1 MGRDLEL
8 QEPYSVYCTEC
19 GEKIGKKFFRMDDLL
34 KQYYLGKSYIRE
46 VNRLVSYLG
55 IGAWYGGPVLPQ
67 MPPLRD
73 AKGEWHLEAP
83 KAGDRGT
90 LREFCGQDS
99 EITLEQ
105 LTPINVNIAA
115 IVGQFCLIT
124 GFWELY
130 PMLELCKKMIQQEE
144 NTAVQLTPEEIQQ
157 WKNYCD
163 QLNHIPGVKTEAL
176 TSGEERNAEIRKY
189 LQAILTFAEKEA
201 ETPEQKNFT
210 QKELYAGW
218 RYKLENGRKMPYS
231 LLVRGKQESVFD
243 GQDCCC
249 DKCFHKIPWVLGAYE
264 QRIVGILGTQAV
276 GKTTFL
282 MALADV
288 LQEQS
293 FKKMTIT
300 HDALD
305 PQWKRA
311 ECPNGSLHQYKSGL
325 VPSKT
330 AVEKNAASAL
340 SFLIKK
346 DAAAEPVMYTLAD
359 IPGEAFYNA
368 AEDEYPKELINTLRR
383 LLLASNALF
392 LVVNRD
398 QLKKLPTTNAMHNG
412 TEKEAPTAENK
423 NELVKNAA
431 SILTAVKGYLPT
443 TPIPTAVVLT
453 AADKIG
459 NLRSALGL
467 AFDLRKL
474 PVLVEKGEKYIY
486 NSDMMNTASQ
496 AVGAYMDRSFQQFM
510 HNLCHGFVP
519 VGSATAA
526 FALSSG
532 TQCAVDVQPRDETK
546 TETEERYARVC
557 QARFGVVSPMLWLLA
572 QDKLLDGMDPEK

>member
-34 KQYYLGKSYIRE
+34 KQYYLGKSYIRK
-46 VNRLVSYLG
+46 VNRLVSYLR

-73 AKGEWHLEAP
+73 AKGVWHLEAP

-105 LTPINVNIAA
+105 LTPIDVNIAA
-115 IVGQFCLIT
+115 IVGQFCLTT

-130 PMLELCKKMIQQEE
+130 PMLGLCKKMAQDEE
-144 NTAVQLTPEEIQQ
+144 NAEDQLTPEETKQ
-157 WKNYCD
+157 WENYCD

-176 TSGEERNAEIRKY
+176 TSGEDRNAEIREN
-189 LQAILTFAEKEA
+189 LQAILLFAEKEA
-201 ETPEQKNFT
+201 ETPELKNFST
-210 QKELYAGW
+210 QQLYVGW
-218 RYKLENGRKMPYS
+218 RYKLENDRKMPYS
-231 LLVRGKQESVFD
+231 LLVRGKQEGVFD

-249 DKCFHKIPWVLGAYE
+249 DKCFHKIPWVLGAYP
-264 QRIVGILGTQAV
+264 QRIIGILGTQAV

-311 ECPNGSLHQYKSGL
+311 EYPNGPLHQYKSGL

-359 IPGEAFYNA
+359 IPGEAFYTEN
-368 AEDEYPKELINTLRR
+368 EYSSELINTLRR

-398 QLKKLPTTNAMHNG
+398 QLKKLPATATMHNG
-412 TEKEAPTAENK
+412 TEEEAPAAENK
-423 NELVKNAA
+423 NDLVKNAA

-443 TPIPTAVVLT
+443 APISTAVVLA

-459 NLRSALGL
+459 NLRSELGL

-496 AVGAYMDRSFQQFM
+496 AVGAYMDRNFQQFM

-519 VGSATAA
+519 AGSATAA

-532 TQCAVDVQPRDETK
+532 TQYAVDVQPQDETK
-546 TETEERYARVC
+546 AEAEERYARVC

-572 QDKLLDGMDPEK
+572 QDKLLDGMDTEK

>member
-1 MGRDLEL
+1 MEKNPEL

-55 IGAWYGGPVLPQ
+55 IGAWYNEQVLPQ
-67 MPPLRD
+67 VPPLRD
-73 AKGEWHLEAP
+73 DKGVWNLEQP
-83 KAGDRGT
+83 KADDSDKP
-90 LREFCGQDS
+90 REFCGQDS

-105 LTPINVNIAA
+105 LRPINVNIAA
-115 IVGQFCLIT
+115 IVYQFCLST
-124 GFWELY
+124 GFWDLY
-130 PMLELCKKMIQQEE
+130 PMLNLCKKMTQDEE
-144 NTAVQLTPEEIQQ
+144 NAENQLTTEDIKKWE
-157 WKNYCD
+157 NYCD
-163 QLNHIPGVKTEAL
+163 QLNHIPGVKTDAL
-176 TSGEERNAEIRKY
+176 TSGEDRNAEICEN
-189 LQAILTFAEKEA
+189 LQAILRFAEKEA
-201 ETPEQKNFT
+201 ETPDLKNFST
-210 QKELYAGW
+210 QQLYVGW
-218 RYKLENGRKMPYS
+218 RYKQENHRKMPYS
-231 LLVRGKQESVFD
+231 LLVRGKQEGVFD

-249 DKCFHKIPWVLGAYE
+249 DKCFHKIPWMLGAYK
-264 QRIVGILGTQAV
+264 QKIVGILGTQAV

-300 HDALD
+300 HDTLD

-311 ECPNGSLHQYKSGL
+311 ESPNGPLHQYKSGL

-346 DAAAEPVMYTLAD
+346 DAAEEPVMYTLAD

-368 AEDEYPKELINTLRR
+368 AENEYSRELINTLRR

-398 QLKKLPTTNAMHNG
+398 QLKKLPAKDAMHNG
-412 TEKEAPTAENK
+412 TEEAAPAAENK
-423 NELVKNAA
+423 NDLVKNAA
-431 SILTAVKGYLPT
+431 SILTSVKGYLPT
-443 TPIPTAVVLT
+443 DPISTAVVLT

-459 NLRSALGL
+459 NLRSELGL
-467 AFDLRKL
+467 AFDIRKL

-486 NSDMMNTASQ
+486 NGDMMNTASQ
-496 AVGAYMDRSFQQFM
+496 AVSAYMDRNFQQFM

-519 VGSATAA
+519 AGSATAA

-532 TQCAVDVQPRDETK
+532 TQCAVDVQPQDETK
-546 TETEERYARVC
+546 TEAEERYARVC

-572 QDKLLDGMDPEK
+572 QDKLLDGVNPEK